1 MNNWLPLII
10 FITSMV
16 VGWRS
21 PRSAVWLAV
30 ITIPTYI
37 IKMDIGF
44 LPTTVAEMILLGA
57 FVGWLAYSPIIRLK
71 ELGKTYIPIILPLI
85 LLAVGLIVGTL
96 ASSDLRLSLGI
107 VKGWFINP
115 IILYGMVVAIF
126 QLKNSSSLLNALI
139 FSTLP
144 LSIYALIQVATGDF
158 ITVDH
163 RASAWFGSANYLSL
177 YLVPI
182 LLLSTYWLF
191 EKTTLSQRIWFWVS
205 GGLGILAVYFSFS
218 YGGWLALIAGGL
230 VLGIYHFRYQWKF
243 WLTGGVL
250 LALAVATQA
259 TSERVA
265 RMINLATQSSASVRL
280 QVWAT
285 DWLMAQKN
293 WLTGIGLG
301 QYPLRY
307 PEVVSKLYSHPL
319 ENEMLH
325 AHNLYFQFLL
335 NLGVVGFAGF
345 VWLVIKGFEL
355 IKNASLSWV
364 APLFAAIV
372 AILIH
377 GLVDTPYWKNDLSAL
392 FWVILAL
399 AVVNNRNKSSSQND

>member
-1 MNNWLPLII
+1 MNNWLSLII
-10 FITSMV
+10 FATSLV
-16 VGWRS
+16 IGWRS
-21 PRSAVWLAV
+21 PRNAVWLAV
-30 ITIPTYI
+30 LAIPTYV
-37 IKMDIGF
+37 IKMNIGF
-44 LPTTVAEMILLGA
+44 LPTTVAEMILLGTS
-57 FVGWLAYSPIIRLK
+57 VGWLAYSPAIRLK
-71 ELGKTYIPIILPLI
+71 ELIKTYTPITIPLI
-85 LLAVGLIVGTL
+85 LLLAGLIIGTL
-96 ASSDLRLSLGI
+96 TSSDLRLSLGI
-107 VKGWFINP
+107 VKGWFIDP

-126 QLKNSSSLLNALI
+126 QSKNSPSLLSALI
-139 FSTLP
+139 LSTLP
-144 LSIYALIQVATGDF
+144 LSIYALIQAITGDF
-158 ITVDH
+158 ITVDN

-205 GGLGILAVYFSFS
+205 FSLGVLAVYFSFS
-218 YGGWLALIAGGL
+218 YGGWLALVAGML
-230 VLGIYHFRYQWKF
+230 VLGIYHFRHQWKF
-243 WLTGGVL
+243 WASGGVL

-301 QYPLRY
+301 QYPLHY

-319 ENEMLH
+319 ESEMLH

-335 NLGVVGFAGF
+335 NLGVVGLTGF
-345 VWLVIKGFEL
+345 VWLVVKGFRF
-355 IKNASLSWV
+355 IRNTSLSWAV
-364 APLFAAIV
+364 PISAAMV
-372 AILIH
+372 AILTH

-399 AVVNNRNKSSSQND
+399 AVVNNRNKSYDRV